1 MKHFNNMDT
10 EEDLKLLQSLSNGQ
24 LFCCTIFD
32 LYKQASFKAFK
43 IKPQVSVP
51 GWFRV
56 GVFKFKK
63 LVQVEDSKPYLN

>member
-1 MKHFNNMDT
+1 MDT

-32 LYKQASFKAFK
+32 PYKLASFK

-56 GVFKFKK
+56 GMFKFKK